1 MEGVATLMSME
12 LSGMICSLT
21 DPDINVLWSSEIRK
35 IIVCSLIKK
44 IIVILVRN
52 PMTKIPKQI
61 FREFNRID
69 FFGLNL
75 QSRNRTTFLSSSA
88 SA

>member
-44 IIVILVRN
+44 
-52 PMTKIPKQI
+52 
-61 FREFNRID
+61 
-69 FFGLNL
+69 
-75 QSRNRTTFLSSSA
+75 
-88 SA
+88 